1 MVIDAFKL
9 PREAVV
15 KEASVSQEEQASFD
29 LGEDGGKN
37 EKEEVLQG
45 NEANDALDYKPKL
58 LREDD
63 EDGGALLQA

>member
-1 MVIDAFKL
+1 MVVEAFKL
-9 PREAVV
+9 SREAVIR
-15 KEASVSQEEQASFD
+15 EANMSQEQASFD
-29 LGEDGGKN
+29 LEEDGKN